1 MKLKLAIVLGFISW
15 LLIILIS
22 VLINPLIIDSV
33 TYIPIIIPISI
44 IIVTGILGTVYIRE
58 INKNETIEGFKLGI
72 IFLII
77 DIICDLLIKYLTNN
91 HIFLLN
97 DYKVHIIYT
106 IILTPIIT
114 TILGYLAETEIKLE
128 G

>member
-1 MKLKLAIVLGFISW
+1 MKLKLAIILGFISW
-15 LLIILIS
+15 LLVMIIS
-22 VLINPLIIDSV
+22 VLINPLISDSV

-44 IIVTGILGTVYIRE
+44 IIVTALMGTVYIRE
-58 INKNETIEGFKLGI
+58 INKKQTIEGFKLGI

-77 DIICDLLIKYLTNN
+77 DIICDLLIKILTNT
-91 HIFLLN
+91 HIILLN

-114 TILGYLAETEIKLE
+114 TILGYLAEIEIKLE
-128 G
+128 